1 MSAEDGIVTIDTGY
15 VRPGFCA
22 AYLVLE
28 GGRAAFID
36 TGTGQSVPR
45 LMAALEAHG
54 LQPADVDWVI
64 ATHVHLDHAGG
75 AGPLMRVLPN
85 ATFAVHPDGA
95 RHMIDPSRLEAS
107 ARAVYGEDYDRH
119 HGPLVPIPEAR
130 LHSVADGEVL
140 NLGRRA
146 LRCVHTPGHAR
157 HHLSVWDA
165 RSRSW
170 FCGDTFGISY
180 RELDSARGAYIV
192 PSTSPVQF
200 DPDALRASLRRVL
213 SEAPEAVYVTHY
225 GRVTGVQQLGTS
237 LIAQV
242 DGMVDLARRC
252 DGSPDRH
259 ERLVEGLARKYT
271 ANAQRQGIVDTAQV
285 MDLLAMD
292 IELNAQGLGVWLD
305 RSRQATAAATTTR

>member
-1 MSAEDGIVTIDTGY
+1 MSLQDGIVTIDTGY

-22 AYLVLE
+22 AYLVIE
-28 GGRAAFID
+28 RGRAAFID
-36 TGTGQSVPR
+36 TGTGQAVPK
-45 LMAALEAHG
+45 LLAALDAHG
-54 LQPADVDWVI
+54 LQPSDVDWVI

-75 AGPLMRVLPN
+75 AGPLMRELPR
-85 ATFAVHPDGA
+85 AMFAVHPDGA
-95 RHMIDPSRLEAS
+95 RHMIDPSKLEAS
-107 ARAVYGEDYDRH
+107 ARQVYGEDYDRH

-130 LHSVADGEVL
+130 VCRIGDGQVL
-140 NLGRRA
+140 DLAGRA

-180 RELDSARGAYIV
+180 RELDSPRGAYIV

-200 DPDALRASLRRVL
+200 DPDALRASLRRIL
-213 SEAPEAVYVTHY
+213 SEAPEAVHITHY
-225 GRVTGVQQLGTS
+225 GRVTGVQELGTR
-237 LIAQV
+237 LIAQI

-259 ERLVEGLARKYT
+259 RRLVDGLTRKYVED
-271 ANAQRQGIVDTAQV
+271 AQRLGIGETARV
-285 MDLLAMD
+285 TRLLEMD

-305 RSRQATAAATTTR
+305 RSRAPA